1 MDLLIQLLSRLVPK
15 DISISENTGQLWPL
29 KVFRPFCRVSGR
41 KNSLWGLCTCYGPE
55 NFYDDS
61 WYIGSNSEHL
71 FKFSSSWIR
80 CIKSKKLKI
89 AINYIYLNKKF
100 SCALYGLL
108 PVKFDEKRFLNIVLT
123 LKNRFQTASQDFNF
137 QLKTQIQVL
146 QIFQNS
152 AGGQAQLLRS
162 LERDYPDSS
171 LPTESS
177 GNHLQSSELFIKH
190 K

>member
-1 MDLLIQLLSRLVPK
+1 M
-15 DISISENTGQLWPL
+15 N
-29 KVFRPFCRVSGR
+29 KVRQKQKTEKSD
-41 KNSLWGLCTCYGPE
+41 KL
-55 NFYDDS
+55 
-61 WYIGSNSEHL
+61 HL
-71 FKFSSSWIR
+71 F
-80 CIKSKKLKI
+80 
-89 AINYIYLNKKF
+89 ANKKF
-100 SCALYGLL
+100 SSALYGLL
-108 PVKFDEKRFLNIVLT
+108 TVKFDKKRFLNIVLT
-123 LKNRFQTASQDFNF
+123 LKNRFQTASQNFNF

-162 LERDYPDSS
+162 LGRDYPDSD

>member
-15 DISISENTGQLWPL
+15 DILISENTGQLWPL
-29 KVFRPFCRVSGR
+29 KVFHQFCRVSGR

-80 CIKSKKLKI
+80 CIKSKKPKI
-89 AINYIYLNKKF
+89 AINYTYLNKKF

-108 PVKFDEKRFLNIVLT
+108 TVKFDKKRFLNIVLT

-162 LERDYPDSS
+162 LGRDYPDSN

-177 GNHLQSSELFIKH
+177 GNHLQPSELYIKH